1 MYANV
6 TKPTTAKPVLPEQ
19 AQSPD
24 GDLPNPALLMRLA
37 IAYRSS
43 MVLFAAMD
51 LDVFTAVSDG
61 PKNVAGIAQAV
72 GAKPAPLHLL
82 LDACVAEGL
91 LASVDSPDA
100 PARYTNTPLGE
111 AFLVRGRPAF
121 IGHGLKYAEDLYP
134 VWERLADLV
143 RTGRPVIQP
152 HSILG
157 DEKEKTRAFVLAMH
171 ERARG
176 MSAVLPH
183 GVDFSGRRR
192 LLDIGGGP
200 GTYSIAL
207 VQRIPGLTS
216 TVLDRPGVLE
226 ITREIVADHGCQDRI
241 DLFPGDYL
249 SSPFGRGYDA
259 VLLSGMMHREV
270 EANCRL
276 LLRKAFDALDAGG
289 LVVVSDVFFDTD
301 RKNTPPFAISFAL
314 NMMLTSEEGSAHA
327 KSEMSRWM
335 AETGFT
341 GVEQRPL
348 PPPNPHTLIVGFK
361 P

>member
-1 MYANV
+1 MYAKV
-6 TKPTTAKPVLPEQ
+6 TNPIAAKPVLPED
-19 AQSPD
+19 ARSPE
-24 GDLPNPALLMRLA
+24 GGLPNPALLMRLA

-51 LDVFTAVSDG
+51 LDLFTAVSGG
-61 PKNVAGIAQAV
+61 PKDVAEVAKTV
-72 GAKPAPLHLL
+72 GAKPAPLQLL

-91 LASVDSPDA
+91 LTTADP
-100 PARYTNTPLGE
+100 PQRYINTPLAD
-111 AFLVRGRPAF
+111 AFLVRDRPAF

-152 HSILG
+152 DSILG

-192 LLDIGGGP
+192 LLDVGGGP

-207 VQRIPGLTS
+207 VQRVPGLTS

-226 ITREIVADHGCQDRI
+226 ITREIVAGHGCQDRI
-241 DLFPGDYL
+241 ELFPGDYL
-249 SSPFGRGYDA
+249 TSPFGSGYDA
-259 VLLSGMMHREV
+259 VLLSGMMHRET

-276 LLRKAFDALDAGG
+276 LLRKAFGALDSGG

-327 KSEMSRWM
+327 KTEMAAWM
-335 AETGFT
+335 GESGFS

-348 PPPNPHTLIVGFK
+348 PPPNPHTLIVGTK